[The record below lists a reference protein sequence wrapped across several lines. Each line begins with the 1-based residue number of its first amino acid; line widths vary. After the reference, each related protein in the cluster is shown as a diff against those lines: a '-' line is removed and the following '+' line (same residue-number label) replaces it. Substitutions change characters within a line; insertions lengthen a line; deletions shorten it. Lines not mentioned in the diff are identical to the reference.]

1 MSGATK
7 ILAAAGGTADD
18 VYVEDLFST
27 FVYRGT
33 GSSLEIDNNIDL
45 DDKGGLVWIKNRD
58 AVDSHILTDTTRGVT
73 KILSSDAAGAEATD
87 ADTLTSFDS
96 DGFTI
101 GADDKVNTSDED
113 YVSWTFAKKEGFF
126 DIVTYTGN
134 DADGRTVAHNLGS
147 VPGMIIVK
155 QTNFSRDWT
164 VYHRSMGN
172 TKHLHL
178 NSTEVEAAATDH
190 WQDTDPTA
198 TQFTVGSSNRTN
210 GDGNT
215 YIAYL
220 FAHTPNSDFAEDV
233 QEYYANGSNISG
245 FNGTGEYRIY
255 VNSGTMYY
263 NAGTSGGNV
272 SGATNFSGIEALI
285 ETNTGQKVRT
295 GPLQTSSPLD
305 FYSIITMAEASSPVD
320 DEESFIT
327 CGTYIGNGE
336 TGLSGLEITL
346 GWEPQW
352 VMIKRASGDTGLW
365 LIADMMRGMHLGD
378 TNDPYLQAQG
388 NDADYTSYDWIQP
401 TPTGFKLTNSGQSL
415 NTDGAPYIFIAVRRP
430 HKPPEEGTEVFS
442 PYAYQDTG
450 LTSGSGTASN
460 RTILNGGSNGG
471 TNFVTDMFWHKG
483 LADTSYGFHVFDRL
497 RGKGEGLLSDLSNGS
512 PAGDSASNSGFDFME
527 GVDVE
532 YNGTMYYYT
541 SAAGSRHHVGHFF
554 RRAPG
559 FFDIVGY
566 RGTSAVVQNIPHSL
580 GAVPKMMLIKRT
592 NGSRVWIAYFD
603 PIGNGKY
610 LQASG
615 AGGSGQNA
623 AATSST
629 HWNDTSPTESVF
641 TIGTSE
647 DVNANADYIAYLF
660 GDVDGVSKIGSYTS
674 DGSNNISVTTG
685 FSPRFV
691 MVKCTNTTTTNWL
704 VLDTAQGMTTSDVN
718 KNIEWNLSNAQGT
731 DSDINIHT
739 SSTGFTVKRG
749 APSLN
754 HSDSGKEY
762 AFLAIA

>member
-1 MSGATK
+1 MK
-7 ILAAAGGTADD
+7 IMFLGH
-18 VYVEDLFST
+18 L
-27 FVYRGT
+27 
-33 GSSLEIDNNIDL
+33 L
-45 DDKGGLVWIKNRD
+45 
-58 AVDSHILTDTTRGVT
+58 
-73 KILSSDAAGAEATD
+73 
-87 ADTLTSFDS
+87 
-96 DGFTI
+96 
-101 GADDKVNTSDED
+101 
-113 YVSWTFAKKEGFF
+113 KKEGFF
-126 DIVTYTGN
+126 DIVEYTGN
-134 DADGRTVAHNLGS
+134 GSNQNIAHNLGTT
-147 VPGMIIVK
+147 PGFVLVK
-155 QTNFSRDWT
+155 SKDQARNWSCW
-164 VYHRSMGN
+164 HRNIGDD
-172 TKHLHL
+172 KYILL
-178 NSTEVEAAATDH
+178 NSTAAIAASGATR
-190 WQDTDPTA
+190 
-198 TQFTVGSSNRTN
+198 TVNSTHYQIFGSWNDEGIS
-210 GDGNT
+210 GEE
-215 YIAYL
+215 YVIYL

-327 CGTYIGNGE
+327 CGTYIGDGE
-336 TGLSGLEITL
+336 TGLSGPEMTL

-352 VMIKRASGDTGLW
+352 VMIKRKSGGTGLW
-365 LIADMMRGMHLGD
+365 LMADMMRGMHLGD

-401 TPTGFKLTNSGQSL
+401 TPTGFKLTNSGASL
-415 NTDGAPYIFIAVRRP
+415 NADGSLYIFIAVRRP

-497 RGKGEGLLSDLSNGS
+497 RGKGEGLLSDLSNAS

-541 SAAGSRHHVGHFF
+541 SAAGSRKHVGHFF

-566 RGTSAVVQNIPHSL
+566 RGTSGVVQNIPHSL

-629 HWNDTSPTESVF
+629 HWNDTTPTASVF
-641 TIGTSE
+641 TVGTSD
-647 DVNANADYIAYLF
+647 DVNGNMDFIAYLF

-731 DSDINIHT
+731 DSDVNIHT